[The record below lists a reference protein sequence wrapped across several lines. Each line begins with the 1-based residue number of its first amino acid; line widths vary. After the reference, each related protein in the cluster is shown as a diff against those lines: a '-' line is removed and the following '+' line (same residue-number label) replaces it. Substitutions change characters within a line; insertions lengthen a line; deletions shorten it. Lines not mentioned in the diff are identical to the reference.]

1 MVHLLTSAHAT
12 ISISAT
18 SLSPRARHEPTKD
31 VPTSLR
37 ELQLSPPLFQQT
49 PRFHA
54 LDGKP
59 IHLSLE
65 KLTCCHALQREPS
78 DGLVDQTILRYPSPR
93 ISAPLKWARGRQLG
107 LRRPDELML
116 QSYASVRLNI
126 AFDLVLQLA
135 VRARR
140 QGAHDRIDAGSRSRL
155 EKSSLK
161 LH

>member
-1 MVHLLTSAHAT
+1 VPGLLSLRTQPSLVGFRRLAVHRQKLTNVVHLLTSAHAT
-12 ISISAT
+12 ISITAT

-49 PRFHA
+49 PRFQA

-93 ISAPLKWARGRQLG
+93 ISAPLSGREG
-107 LRRPDELML
+107 GSWD
-116 QSYASVRLNI
+116 S
-126 AFDLVLQLA
+126 
-135 VRARR
+135 
-140 QGAHDRIDAGSRSRL
+140 DALTS
-155 EKSSLK
+155 
-161 LH
+161 